1 MHVANNQKI
10 NLNLTAGYNSFQLRR
25 ISKEK
30 KIMKNIRLLIA
41 PALLLI
47 ACGKQPFEVKGEA
60 VTYTEMAAGDLYG
73 NGDEEIDAQNSA
85 IYTAE
90 AWANLLEKMNSIN
103 SVDDSFSVTD
113 IDFETE
119 MILILFD
126 EIRGTNGFQIRV
138 SKMMEFEDQVL
149 VTVAKNEPTGEFSAT
164 VITQPFYIIKAA
176 KTEKAII
183 FN

>member
-85 IYTAE
+85 IYAAE

-119 MILILFD
+119 MILVLFD